1 MISLDQIKLLEQKV
15 TSAVTKIESLIQDNI
30 ALQTKCSSLEQENNV
45 LRNELQIFKHDQEKI
60 ELGIINALD
69 RLNAVENSVL
79 LTADILQQDTK
90 ITTPQN
96 TDNNIIENEEF
107 SEENQLSVK
116 SDSTDNQNDT
126 FISEPLYSEQH
137 QQNQFDIF

>member
-116 SDSTDNQNDT
+116 SDSTDNQNNT